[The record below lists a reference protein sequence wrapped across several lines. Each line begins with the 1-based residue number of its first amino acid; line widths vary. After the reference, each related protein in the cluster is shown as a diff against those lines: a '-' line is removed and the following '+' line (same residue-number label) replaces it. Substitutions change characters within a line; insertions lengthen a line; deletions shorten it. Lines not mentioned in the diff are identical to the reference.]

1 MRVDTPAPAANER
14 SPKPTPTAE
23 KRLTL
28 LREVAQYYRRD
39 LGLSRLDADLLVRLA
54 TRHRAVAVATLPER
68 LADDLT
74 PHPAR
79 FIVALEHMSEAG
91 NVGRDRTPTFTRR
104 AHEDYQRAVRARRR
118 AAARAHITA
127 HVECQGAVA

>member
-1 MRVDTPAPAANER
+1 MRAATIAPAANER

-23 KRLTL
+23 KRITL
-28 LREVAQYYRRD
+28 LREVVQYYRHD
-39 LGLSRLDADLLVRLA
+39 LGLSRRDADLLVRLA
-54 TRHRAVAVATLPER
+54 TKHRAVAVATLPER

-79 FIVALEHMSEAG
+79 FFVAVEHMSEAG

-104 AHEDYQRAVRARRR
+104 AHEDYQRAVCARRR
-118 AAARAHITA
+118 AAARAHIA
-127 HVECQGAVA
+127 ADRERREVAA

>member
-28 LREVAQYYRRD
+28 LREVAQYYRHD
-39 LGLSRLDADLLVRLA
+39 LGLSRRDAELLIRLA
-54 TRHRAVAVATLPER
+54 TKHRAVAVATLPER

-74 PHPAR
+74 PHPDR
-79 FIVALEHMSEAG
+79 FLVALEHMSEAG

-127 HVECQGAVA
+127 HVESQGAVA

>member
-1 MRVDTPAPAANER
+1 MRAAVPAPAANER

-28 LREVAQYYRRD
+28 LREVAQYYRHD

-79 FIVALEHMSEAG
+79 FFVAVEHMSEAG

-104 AHEDYQRAVRARRR
+104 AHEDYQRAVCARRR
-118 AAARAHITA
+118 AAARAHIA
-127 HVECQGAVA
+127 ADRKRREGAA

>member
-28 LREVAQYYRRD
+28 LREVVQHYRHD
-39 LGLSRLDADLLVRLA
+39 LGLSRRDAELLIRLA
-54 TRHRAVAVATLPER
+54 TKHRAVAVATLPER

-79 FIVALEHMSEAG
+79 FFVAVEHMSEAG

-127 HVECQGAVA
+127 HRERREAVA

>member
-1 MRVDTPAPAANER
+1 MRVDTPALAANER

-28 LREVAQYYRRD
+28 LREGVQHYRHD
-39 LGLSRLDADLLVRLA
+39 LGLSRRDADLLARLA

-79 FIVALEHMSEAG
+79 FLVALEHMSEAG

-104 AHEDYQRAVRARRR
+104 AHEDYQRAVCARRR
-118 AAARAHITA
+118 AAARAHIA
-127 HVECQGAVA
+127 ADRKRREGGA

>member
-28 LREVAQYYRRD
+28 LREVARYYRRD

-54 TRHRAVAVATLPER
+54 TKHRAVAVATLPER

-79 FIVALEHMSEAG
+79 FLVALEHMSEAG

-104 AHEDYQRAVRARRR
+104 AHEDYQRAVRARQR
-118 AAARAHITA
+118 AAARDYIAA
-127 HVECQGAVA
+127 DVERREGAA

>member
-1 MRVDTPAPAANER
+1 MRAAVPAPAANER

>member
-1 MRVDTPAPAANER
+1 MRAAVPAPAANER

-28 LREVAQYYRRD
+28 IREVAQYYRHD
-39 LGLSRLDADLLVRLA
+39 LGLSRRDADLLIRLA
-54 TRHRAVAVATLPER
+54 TKHRAVAVATLPER

-79 FIVALEHMSEAG
+79 FLVAVEHMSEAG
-91 NVGRDRTPTFTRR
+91 NVGRDRTPTFTHR
-104 AHEDYQRAVRARRR
+104 AHEDYQRAVCARQR
-118 AAARAHITA
+118 AAARDCIAAHRERLGVPA
-127 HVECQGAVA
+127 

>member
-1 MRVDTPAPAANER
+1 MRVDTPVPAANER

-28 LREVAQYYRRD
+28 LREVAQYYRHD
-39 LGLSRLDADLLVRLA
+39 LGLSRRDAELLIRLA
-54 TRHRAVAVATLPER
+54 TKHRAVAVATLPER

-79 FIVALEHMSEAG
+79 FLVAVEHMSEAG

-127 HVECQGAVA
+127 HVERQGAVA

>member
-1 MRVDTPAPAANER
+1 MRAAVPAPAANER

-28 LREVAQYYRRD
+28 LREVAQYYRHD
-39 LGLSRLDADLLVRLA
+39 LGLSRLDADLLIRLA
-54 TRHRAVAVATLPER
+54 TKHRAVAVATLPER

-79 FIVALEHMSEAG
+79 FLVAVEHMSEAG

-104 AHEDYQRAVRARRR
+104 AHEDYQRAVRARQRTAARDYIAARR
-118 AAARAHITA
+118 ARGAAR
-127 HVECQGAVA
+127 

>member
-1 MRVDTPAPAANER
+1 MRAATIAPAANER

-79 FIVALEHMSEAG
+79 FLVAVEHMSEAG

-104 AHEDYQRAVRARRR
+104 AHEDYQRAVRARQRT
-118 AAARAHITA
+118 AARAHITA

>member
-1 MRVDTPAPAANER
+1 MRAATIAPAANER

-28 LREVAQYYRRD
+28 LREVVQHYRHD
-39 LGLSRLDADLLVRLA
+39 LGLSRRDADLLARLA
-54 TRHRAVAVATLPER
+54 TKHRAVAVATLPER

-74 PHPAR
+74 PDPAR
-79 FIVALEHMSEAG
+79 FFVAVEHMSEAG

-104 AHEDYQRAVRARRR
+104 AHEDYQRAVRARQRT
-118 AAARAHITA
+118 AARD
-127 HVECQGAVA
+127 VVAADRERREVAA